1 MTKSLAVKKNG
12 RTVCLWLDDDL
23 VVRVDALAEKSGITR
38 SKILAN
44 MIEMNVKS
52 LERADSA
59 GILPLVLLM
68 RDLEEG
74 LKGWVRQVKDEGD
87 RIKEDW
93 ENGYF
98 PDQAEDLSWNE

>member
-12 RTVCLWLDDDL
+12 RSISLWLDDDL
-23 VVRVDALAEKSGITR
+23 VARVDALADKSGITR

-93 ENGYF
+93 ENGCF
-98 PDQAEDLSWNE
+98 PDAADDLAWNK

>member
-1 MTKSLAVKKNG
+1 MPAVKRRDG
-12 RTVCLWLDDDL
+12 RTVGLWLEKDL
-23 VVRVDALAEKSGITR
+23 IARVDALADKAGITR
-38 SKILAN
+38 SKFLAN
-44 MIEMNVKS
+44 MVEVNVKS
-52 LERADSA
+52 LERADSV
-59 GILPLVLLM
+59 GILNMALLI

-74 LKGWVRQVKDEGD
+74 LKGWVRQAREEAD